1 MNVKLKPTA
10 QKFVEEQ
17 IQSCRFQSADDL
29 LDDAVQR
36 MMLEDELEL
45 DYETVAAINRAEEQ
59 IDRGGGID
67 FDEFAADMRK
77 RIASK

>member
-17 IQSCRFQSADDL
+17 IQSGRFRSADDL
-29 LDDAVQR
+29 LDEAVQR

-45 DYETVAAINRAEEQ
+45 DDETVAAINRAEDQ
-59 IDRGGGID
+59 IDRGEGID
-67 FDEFAADMRK
+67 FDQFAADMRK

>member
-17 IQSCRFQSADDL
+17 IQSGRFRSADDL
-29 LDDAVQR
+29 LDEAVQR

-45 DYETVAAINRAEEQ
+45 DDETVAAINRAEEQ
-59 IDRGGGID
+59 IDQGEGID